1 VREKAVGTQGCR
13 RVGQCKPLI
22 VLQALFSPA
31 RAWGQV
37 RPEGRVMIRPSS
49 PLTMLLSRHTRRRE
63 FITLLGDTAAWSL
76 AAGAQLRISLAL
88 LMLAVSPVASNQFGE
103 ALAQC
108 ICHGC
113 GCKGSPG
120 WRNNNTGQCVSHKQL
135 KQVCGDPPDTSK

>member
-1 VREKAVGTQGCR
+1 MLAEIFMLKLEAAA
-13 RVGQCKPLI
+13 RVAAQ
-22 VLQALFSPA
+22 QA
-31 RAWGQV
+31 
-37 RPEGRVMIRPSS
+37 
-49 PLTMLLSRHTRRRE
+49 
-63 FITLLGDTAAWSL
+63 AAWPR
-76 AAGAQLRISLAL
+76 AQLRISLAL

-120 WRNNNTGQCVSHKQL
+120 WRNNNTGQCVSHKHL

>member
-1 VREKAVGTQGCR
+1 MAVH
-13 RVGQCKPLI
+13 I
-22 VLQALFSPA
+22 
-31 RAWGQV
+31 
-37 RPEGRVMIRPSS
+37 
-49 PLTMLLSRHTRRRE
+49 RRRE
-63 FITLLGDTAAWSL
+63 FFVTLGSAAAAWPL
-76 AAGAQLRISLAL
+76 AVRAQLRISLAL